1 MSYSNDSII
10 IKQRIGMIQR
20 CSNIAKTIWALIAG
34 NLAKGNHL
42 ARVYQNVIMKNVQ
55 KILI

>member
-1 MSYSNDSII
+1 
-10 IKQRIGMIQR
+10 MIQR